1 LQIKHLN
8 ELIAIMCYGGA
19 VVGSLASVYLHA
31 TF

>member
-8 ELIAIMCYGGA
+8 EIIALACYGGA
-19 VVGSLASVYLHA
+19 IAGSLASVYLLA